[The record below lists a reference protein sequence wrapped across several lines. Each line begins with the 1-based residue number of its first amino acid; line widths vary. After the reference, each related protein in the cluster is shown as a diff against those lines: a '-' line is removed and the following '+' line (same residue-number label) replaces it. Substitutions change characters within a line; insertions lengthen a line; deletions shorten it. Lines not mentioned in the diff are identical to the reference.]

1 MPAALADFFTIVE
14 RDHTRTRSVARLA
27 SAAGI
32 STRRLGELLEA
43 QGKPSAKQV
52 ICERVV
58 LEQKRRLA
66 HSDISIKELAT
77 LTGFDEP
84 TNMVKFFRHFTGTTP
99 TAFRALHRADRRFL
113 PFRRGS

>member
-1 MPAALADFFTIVE
+1 MSAALAHFFTIVE
-14 RDHTRTRSVARLA
+14 RDHARTRSVAHYA

-43 QGKPSAKQV
+43 QGKPSAKQI

-66 HSDISIKELAT
+66 HSDISIKELAA

-99 TAFRALHRADRRFL
+99 NAFRALNRADRRFL